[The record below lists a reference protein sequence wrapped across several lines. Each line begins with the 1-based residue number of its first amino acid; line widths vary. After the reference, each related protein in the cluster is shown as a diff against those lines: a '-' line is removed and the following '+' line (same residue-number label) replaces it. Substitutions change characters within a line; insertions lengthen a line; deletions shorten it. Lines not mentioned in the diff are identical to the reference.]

1 MRKLIFYLFLSL
13 VFALTGCAG
22 AMNPYSSS
30 FSCPH
35 FKNGRCVSVEDA
47 YKDSTDGRYQ
57 DLWKESGAG
66 KNKKEKPAATQ
77 ADLYQSALYG
87 RLNGLLKS
95 PLSPMVVPP
104 QVIRVLILPYT
115 GRDNELYMERY
126 VYLFLSGPKWL
137 LNDAV
142 SSSRAAR

>member
-1 MRKLIFYLFLSL
+1 MRKLIFYFLL
-13 VFALTGCAG
+13 AVAFALAGCAG

-30 FSCPH
+30 FSCPN
-35 FKNGRCVSVEDA
+35 FKNGKCVSVEDA
-47 YKDSTDGRYQ
+47 YKDSTDGKYQ

-66 KNKKEKPAATQ
+66 KSKKVKAAPTE

-95 PLSPMVVPP
+95 PVSPMVVPP
-104 QVIRVLILPYT
+104 QVMRVLILPYT

-126 VYLFLSGPKWL
+126 VYLFLSGPRWL

-142 SSSRAAR
+142 SSSRTAR

>member
-1 MRKLIFYLFLSL
+1 MRKLIFYFLLFL
-13 VFALTGCAG
+13 ALALSGCAG

-30 FSCPH
+30 FSCPN
-35 FKNGRCVSVEDA
+35 FKNGRCVSVETA
-47 YKDSTDGRYQ
+47 YKDSTDGKYQ
-57 DLWKESGAG
+57 DLWKESDAG
-66 KNKKEKPAATQ
+66 KSKKEKAAPTE

-95 PLSPMVVPP
+95 PVSPMVVPP
-104 QVIRVLILPYT
+104 QVMRVLILPYT

-142 SSSRAAR
+142 SRTAR

>member
-1 MRKLIFYLFLSL
+1 MRKLIFYLVLAAALS
-13 VFALTGCAG
+13 GCAG

-30 FSCPH
+30 FSCPN
-35 FKNGRCVSVEDA
+35 FKNGRCESVEDA
-47 YKDSTDGRYQ
+47 YKSSTDGKYQ

-66 KNKKEKPAATQ
+66 KSKKEKIEPTD
-77 ADLYQSALYG
+77 ADLYQSTLYG

-95 PLSPMVVPP
+95 PVSPMVVPP
-104 QVIRVLILPYT
+104 QVMRVLILPYT

-142 SSSRAAR
+142 SSSVAAR

>member
-1 MRKLIFYLFLSL
+1 MRKLIFCFFLFLA
-13 VFALTGCAG
+13 FALTGCAG

-30 FSCPH
+30 FSCPN
-35 FKNGRCVSVEDA
+35 FKNGRCVSVETA
-47 YKDSTDGRYQ
+47 YKDSTDGKYQ

-66 KNKKEKPAATQ
+66 KSKKEKIEPTD

-95 PLSPMVVPP
+95 PVSPMVVPP
-104 QVIRVLILPYT
+104 QVMRVLILPYA
-115 GRDNELYMERY
+115 GRDNELYMQRY
-126 VYLFLSGPKWL
+126 VYLFLSGPRWL

-142 SSSRAAR
+142 SSTSR

>member
-1 MRKLIFYLFLSL
+1 MRKLISYFFLSL
-13 VFALTGCAG
+13 VFTLAGCAG

-30 FSCPH
+30 FSCPN

-47 YKDSTDGRYQ
+47 YKDSTNGKYQ

-66 KNKKEKPAATQ
+66 KSKKEKAAPTE

-95 PLSPMVVPP
+95 PVSPMVVPP
-104 QVIRVLILPYT
+104 QVMRVLILPYT

-126 VYLFLSGPKWL
+126 VYLFLSSPKWL

-142 SSSRAAR
+142 SSSGTAR

>member
-35 FKNGRCVSVEDA
+35 FKNGRCVSVETA
-47 YKDSTDGRYQ
+47 YKDSTDGKYQ

-66 KNKKEKPAATQ
+66 TSKKEEVAPTEAN
-77 ADLYQSALYG
+77 LYQSALYS

-95 PLSPMVVPP
+95 PVSPMVVPP
-104 QVIRVLILPYT
+104 QVMRVLILPYT
-115 GRDNELYMERY
+115 GRDNELYMGRY

-142 SSSRAAR
+142 SRTAK